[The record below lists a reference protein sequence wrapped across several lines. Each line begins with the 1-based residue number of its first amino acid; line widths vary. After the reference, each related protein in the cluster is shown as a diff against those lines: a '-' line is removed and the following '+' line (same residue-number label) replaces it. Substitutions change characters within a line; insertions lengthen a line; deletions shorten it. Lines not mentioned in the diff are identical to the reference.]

1 MHFDQYATSFKT
13 AKVTRD
19 DVGVITV
26 QLHSRGAELTWNGL
40 PHRELQELFAAVA
53 SDKDNKVMVLTGTG
67 NQFVSVAEG
76 FAERLGRGEASASSW
91 ANGFWEGTRLIE
103 GLLDVGIP
111 TIAAVN
117 GPAPVHSELAVLCDI
132 VICTEDTYFQ
142 DSGHLPSGLVPG
154 DSVQVIWPLILGPN
168 RGRYF
173 LLTGQKLD
181 AVESLRLGVV
191 SEVLNRE
198 SLLPRA
204 HELAADLAKHT
215 PEVLRLTKRA
225 LVRTL
230 RREMA
235 HELEAGLAMEALASL
250 AAAKEPGTPA

>member
-1 MHFDQYATSFKT
+1 MKFDEYADSFKT

-19 DVGVITV
+19 EAGVITV

-40 PHRELQELFAAVA
+40 PHRELQELFAAIA
-53 SDKDNKVMVLTGTG
+53 SDRENKVMVLTGTG
-67 NQFVSVAEG
+67 RQFVSVVEG
-76 FAERLGRGEASASSW
+76 FAERLGRGEATAASW
-91 ANGFWEGTRLIE
+91 ANGFWEGTRLID
-103 GLLDVGIP
+103 GLLDIGIP

-132 VICTEDTYFQ
+132 VICTDDTYFQ

-154 DSVQVIWPLILGPN
+154 DSVQVIWPMILGPN

-173 LLTGQKLD
+173 LLTGQRLD
-181 AVESLRLGVV
+181 AAESLKLGVV
-191 SEVLNRE
+191 SEVLARD

-204 HELAADLAKHT
+204 YELAAGLARNT
-215 PEVLRLTKRA
+215 PDVLRLTKRA
-225 LVRTL
+225 IVRSL

-250 AAAKEPGTPA
+250 AAAKDPEVPS